1 MIGGARWGGATHMV
15 DVNTAMA
22 AARAQSGKR
31 RRGDKKGKKRPGSK
45 LGVEP
50 FDPAEHV
57 QKEKADTISMWL
69 MITMGLAV
77 GLGFRYLMMPG
88 MDSPRDVLWFL
99 PLALVVIVPS
109 LHKVLIPEPYKSL
122 YTFGNWF
129 RASFLYIFTWLSIS
143 FLVVNPPIGDIAA
156 PEVAGKWTIVL
167 VDEDGMVILDEGNLT
182 SKGGEF
188 TLFRNDSIASATIVF
203 AVRDNTD
210 PDAVTL
216 TLSHLK
222 VAPGA
227 ESVTV
232 ADGLVGDLVSGNSS
246 CAPIWDTLSPKQ
258 RDRIVLHEADTCV
271 ALDLG
276 RLSIGDYDL
285 SLTLSEQGDP
295 WINSAS
301 ESWRLTVL

>member
-15 DVNTAMA
+15 DVSTAMA
-22 AARAQSGKR
+22 AARADSGKR
-31 RRGDKKGKKRPGSK
+31 RRGGKEGKKRPGSK

-57 QKEKADTISMWL
+57 KKEKADTFSMWL
-69 MITMGLAV
+69 MILMGLSV

-88 MDSPRDVLWFL
+88 MEAPRDVLWFL
-99 PLALVVIVPS
+99 PLALVVIIPA
-109 LHKVLIPEPYKSL
+109 LHKVLIPEPHKSL

-156 PEVAGKWTIVL
+156 PEVAGKWTVVL
-167 VDEDGMVILDEGNLT
+167 VDEDGTVILDEGNLT

-188 TLFRNDSIASATIVF
+188 TLFRNDSIASATIIF

-216 TLSHLK
+216 NLNHLMI
-222 VAPGA
+222 APGA
-227 ESVTV
+227 ESVAV
-232 ADGLVGDLVSGNSS
+232 ADGLVGDLGSGNGS
-246 CAPIWDTLSPKQ
+246 CDPIWDDLSPKQ
-258 RDRIVLHEADTCV
+258 REKIVLHEADSCV
-271 ALDLG
+271 ALNLG